1 MSAVHKVYGKVAKN
15 QGTFDRD
22 FTRTHKSFYSFIN
35 RIIAFKAEIIPI
47 LENSLRMARNL
58 PPPCPPPN
66 YPPPLPPE
74 GARALGVSKRHSSL
88 VIRDFSLSSS
98 TASPNALANPYEA
111 EVATSEAE
119 SITDTHISSTN
130 TEANTDIETNPN
142 SDKSDTDTGGWLA
155 SHKQAHR
162 RAIAQYLATTT
173 DKTPS
178 TLHPCAS
185 TESTAAVT
193 ENRASDKDSA
203 AAKNRDSITRRVGS
217 SGHES
222 PHKATFMERCG
233 KALYKKRS
241 FWKNKEGQ
249 KEEANRV

>member
-1 MSAVHKVYGKVAKN
+1 MSAAHKVYGKVAKN

-22 FTRTHKSFYSFIN
+22 FFRAHKSFGSFIN
-35 RIIAFKAEIIPI
+35 RIIAFKAEIIPH
-47 LENSLRMARNL
+47 LREFAADGKK
-58 PPPCPPPN
+58 PSS
-66 YPPPLPPE
+66 PLPTTQLSTTIATSAEAYSAAHKGSSRLRDHDLGGRP
-74 GARALGVSKRHSSL
+74 RAGGLQATLKSVEVS
-88 VIRDFSLSSS
+88 
-98 TASPNALANPYEA
+98 
-111 EVATSEAE
+111 TSEAE

-178 TLHPCAS
+178 TFHPSVS

-193 ENRASDKDSA
+193 ENKASDKDSA
-203 AAKNRDSITRRVGS
+203 AAKNSGSITPRVGS
-217 SGHES
+217 SGRES

-233 KALYKKRS
+233 KVLHKKRS
-241 FWKNKEGQ
+241 FWKNKEDQ
-249 KEEANRV
+249 KE

>member
-1 MSAVHKVYGKVAKN
+1 MSAAHKVYGKVAKN
-15 QGTFDRD
+15 Q
-22 FTRTHKSFYSFIN
+22 
-35 RIIAFKAEIIPI
+35 
-47 LENSLRMARNL
+47 ENSLRMARTL

-66 YPPPLPPE
+66 YPPPLPPVPKHIQQPAKGPHSSATATWE

-88 VIRDFSLSSS
+88 VIRDFSLPSS
-98 TASPNALANPYEA
+98 TASPNALANPYEV

-130 TEANTDIETNPN
+130 TEADTDIETNPN

-162 RAIAQYLATTT
+162 RAITQYLATTS
-173 DKTPS
+173 DKTSS

-193 ENRASDKDSA
+193 ENKASEKDSA
-203 AAKNRDSITRRVGS
+203 AAKNSGSITPRVGT
-217 SGHES
+217 SGRES
-222 PHKATFMERCG
+222 PQKATFMERCG
-233 KALYKKRS
+233 KALHKKRS
-241 FWKNKEGQ
+241 FWKNREDQ
-249 KEEANRV
+249 KE